1 MKLNKNFIP
10 HTSGGESLLAAT
22 ANADFSGV
30 VRGNRTAGMVFEL
43 LRSEITRD
51 EIVTELGRQ
60 FNAPQE
66 KIGQDVDR
74 LLDALR
80 EIGALDE

>member
-10 HTSGGESLLAAT
+10 HTSGEESLLAAT

-30 VRGNRTAGMVFEL
+30 VRGNHTAGMVFEL

-51 EIVTELGRQ
+51 EIVTELEGSSTLPRKRSGRTLTG
-60 FNAPQE
+60 F
-66 KIGQDVDR
+66 
-74 LLDALR
+74 
-80 EIGALDE
+80 